1 MVGHVGRAQAVSDGF
16 GYAKGERQFG
26 IRLNLRTMRSKI
38 RAGRTRWSALMLA
51 AVEPAVRRSFGF
63 RSVAAATIT
72 LATTAG
78 SSPPLVFFASTSSK
92 VRRPDA

>member
-1 MVGHVGRAQAVSDGF
+1 MPCSRVRLLE
-16 GYAKGERQFG
+16 GERQLG

-38 RAGRTRWSALMLA
+38 RAGRTRCSALMLA

-63 RSVAAATIT
+63 RSEAAATIT

>member
-1 MVGHVGRAQAVSDGF
+1 MTLLLMVGHVGRAQAVSDGF

-38 RAGRTRWSALMLA
+38 RAGRTRWSTLMLA

-78 SSPPLVFFASTSSK
+78 SSPTLVFFAST
-92 VRRPDA
+92 